1 MAQYLSPRI
10 KKYKY
15 NLNRETMKKTAPF
28 FVAFAS
34 FFSCVVFAQPSK
46 ELLPNAFN
54 ENKELVA
61 DNSDLTIAD
70 IESYR
75 VEERINMT
83 FGGRI
88 TTYEVS
94 TLSLVSTNDLGPNN
108 VRVVTP
114 KYVRA
119 KPVVKNKIALQPIKV
134 DAKNLKPT
142 SVDLVIP
149 QRKKD
154 YVEIDIAR
162 SYERI
167 LEKGYQ
173 SIDMLHIVAN
183 RRFFDGDLEIAANWY
198 AKLFELSKNL
208 DSVYYYRFA
217 QCLKVIGQSEKASQ
231 MMSLFE
237 SKVNSK

>member
-1 MAQYLSPRI
+1 
-10 KKYKY
+10 
-15 NLNRETMKKTAPF
+15 MKNTAPF
-28 FVAFAS
+28 FIAFAS

-46 ELLPNAFN
+46 ESSPDAFN

-61 DNSDLTIAD
+61 DNSDLTSAD
-70 IESYR
+70 IESYK
-75 VEERINMT
+75 VEERINMN

-114 KYVRA
+114 KYVKS
-119 KPVVKNKIALQPIKV
+119 KPVVNTKMATKPLEGQ
-134 DAKNLKPT
+134 AKNLKPT

-173 SIDMLHIVAN
+173 SIDMLYIVAN
-183 RRFFDGDLEIAANWY
+183 RRFFDGDLEIAAKWY

-208 DSVYYYRFA
+208 DSVYNYRFA
-217 QCLKVIGQSEKASQ
+217 QCLKAVGQSEKASQ
-231 MMSLFE
+231 MMKIFE
-237 SKVNSK
+237 NSTKSK

>member
-1 MAQYLSPRI
+1 
-10 KKYKY
+10 
-15 NLNRETMKKTAPF
+15 MKKTAPF

-34 FFSCVVFAQPSK
+34 FFNMCMFAQPSK
-46 ELLPNAFN
+46 EILPNAMN
-54 ENKELVA
+54 ENKELIA
-61 DNSDLTIAD
+61 DNSDFSPLD
-70 IESYR
+70 IKSYK
-75 VEERINMT
+75 VEERINMN

-119 KPVVKNKIALQPIKV
+119 KPVVNNKIALQPIKV

-142 SVDLVIP
+142 TVDLVIP

-154 YVEIDIAR
+154 YVEIDVAR

-167 LEKGYQ
+167 LEKGYE
-173 SIDMLHIVAN
+173 SLDMLHIVAN
-183 RRFFDGDLEIAANWY
+183 RRFFDGDLEIGAKWY
-198 AKLFELSKNL
+198 AKLFELSKKV

-217 QCLKVIGQSEKASQ
+217 QCLKAIGQNEKASQ

-237 SKVNSK
+237 SKSNSK

>member
-1 MAQYLSPRI
+1 
-10 KKYKY
+10 
-15 NLNRETMKKTAPF
+15 MKNTAPF

-34 FFSCVVFAQPSK
+34 FFTMCIFAQPSK
-46 ELLPNAFN
+46 EILPNALN
-54 ENKELVA
+54 ENKEFVA
-61 DNSDLTIAD
+61 DNSELTIAD

-75 VEERINMT
+75 VEERINMN

-119 KPVVKNKIALQPIKV
+119 KPVANNKIALQPIKV

-142 SVDLVIP
+142 TVDLVIP
-149 QRKKD
+149 KRKKD
-154 YVEIDIAR
+154 YVEIDVAR

-167 LEKGYQ
+167 LEKGYE
-173 SIDMLHIVAN
+173 SLDMLHIVAN
-183 RRFFDGDLEIAANWY
+183 RRFFDGDLEIGAKWY
-198 AKLFELSKNL
+198 AKLFELSKKV

-217 QCLKVIGQSEKASQ
+217 QCLKAIGQNEKANQ
-231 MMSLFE
+231 MMTLFE
-237 SKVNSK
+237 NSSKAK

>member
-1 MAQYLSPRI
+1 
-10 KKYKY
+10 
-15 NLNRETMKKTAPF
+15 MKKTVPF

-34 FFSCVVFAQPSK
+34 FFNMCMFAQPSK
-46 ELLPNAFN
+46 EILPNAMN
-54 ENKELVA
+54 ENKELIA
-61 DNSDLTIAD
+61 DNSDFSPLD
-70 IESYR
+70 IKSYK
-75 VEERINMT
+75 VEERINMN

-119 KPVVKNKIALQPIKV
+119 KPVVNNKIALQPIKV

-142 SVDLVIP
+142 TVDLVIP
-149 QRKKD
+149 KRKKD

-167 LEKGYQ
+167 LEKGYE
-173 SIDMLHIVAN
+173 SLDMLHIVAN
-183 RRFFDGDLEIAANWY
+183 RRFFDGDLEIGAKWF
-198 AKLFELSKNL
+198 AKLFELTKKV

-217 QCLKVIGQSEKASQ
+217 QCLKAIGQTEKANQ
-231 MMSLFE
+231 MMELFE
-237 SKVNSK
+237 SKSNSK

>member
-1 MAQYLSPRI
+1 
-10 KKYKY
+10 
-15 NLNRETMKKTAPF
+15 MKNTAPF
-28 FVAFAS
+28 FIAFAS

-46 ELLPNAFN
+46 ELSPDAFN
-54 ENKELVA
+54 ENKEFVA

-70 IESYR
+70 IESYK
-75 VEERINMT
+75 VEERINMN

-114 KYVRA
+114 KYVKS
-119 KPVVKNKIALQPIKV
+119 KPVVNKKMAAKPIEV
-134 DAKNLKPT
+134 QAKNLKPT

-173 SIDMLHIVAN
+173 SIDMLYIVAN
-183 RRFFDGDLEIAANWY
+183 RRFFDGDYEIAAKWY

-208 DSVYYYRFA
+208 DSVYNYRFA
-217 QCLKVIGQSEKASQ
+217 QCLKAVGQSEKASQ
-231 MMSLFE
+231 MMKIFE
-237 SKVNSK
+237 NTNLSK

>member
-1 MAQYLSPRI
+1 
-10 KKYKY
+10 
-15 NLNRETMKKTAPF
+15 MKNYAPF
-28 FVAFAS
+28 FIAFAS
-34 FFSCVVFAQPSK
+34 FFSCAVFAQPSK
-46 ELLPNAFN
+46 ELLPDAFN

-61 DNSDLTIAD
+61 DNSELTIAD

-94 TLSLVSTNDLGPNN
+94 TLSLVGTNDLGPNN

-119 KPVVKNKIALQPIKV
+119 KPVANNKIPIQPVKV
-134 DAKNLKPT
+134 DAKNVKPT
-142 SVDLVIP
+142 TVDLVIP
-149 QRKKD
+149 KRKKD

-167 LEKGYQ
+167 LEKGYE
-173 SIDMLHIVAN
+173 SLDMLHIVAN
-183 RRFFDGDLEIAANWY
+183 RRFFDGD
-198 AKLFELSKNL
+198 
-208 DSVYYYRFA
+208 
-217 QCLKVIGQSEKASQ
+217 
-231 MMSLFE
+231 
-237 SKVNSK
+237 

>member
-1 MAQYLSPRI
+1 
-10 KKYKY
+10 
-15 NLNRETMKKTAPF
+15 MKNTAPF

-34 FFSCVVFAQPSK
+34 FFSLCIVAQPSK
-46 ELLPNAFN
+46 EILPNALN
-54 ENKELVA
+54 ENKEFVA
-61 DNSDLTIAD
+61 DNSELTIAD

-75 VEERINMT
+75 VEERINMN

-114 KYVRA
+114 KYVKA
-119 KPVVKNKIALQPIKV
+119 KPVVKNKIAIQPIKV

-173 SIDMLHIVAN
+173 SIDMLYIVAN
-183 RRFFDGDLEIAANWY
+183 RRFFDGDLVEAAKWY

-208 DSVYYYRFA
+208 DSVYNYRFA
-217 QCLKVIGQSEKASQ
+217 QCLKATGQSEKASQ

-237 SKVNSK
+237 SKSNSK